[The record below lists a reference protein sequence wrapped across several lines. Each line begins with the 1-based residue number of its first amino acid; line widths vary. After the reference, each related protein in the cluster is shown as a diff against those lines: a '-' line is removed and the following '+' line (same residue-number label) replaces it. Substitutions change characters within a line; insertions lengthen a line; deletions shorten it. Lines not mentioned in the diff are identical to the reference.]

1 MVVYRKTNL
10 GCKNM
15 KILTFGSKI
24 ESQDIAMKLDRITG
38 NANVYINTFDI
49 EEFPKIIL
57 FEKPDMII
65 VTADGAYGKDCV
77 NIAKEINNKTPL
89 FWFSNDVSYA
99 ELADTLSCT
108 CFAKKPVFSKTLY
121 VAMQSILAVKSTGN
135 IAGRV
140 PYARMVS

>member
-1 MVVYRKTNL
+1 
-10 GCKNM
+10 
-15 KILTFGSKI
+15 
-24 ESQDIAMKLDRITG
+24 MKLDRITG

-89 FWFSNDVSYA
+89 FFIRRPSGESQSGSGCRWSRTP
-99 ELADTLSCT
+99 LASDFQDNADKRNGTAPHRC
-108 CFAKKPVFSKTLY
+108 
-121 VAMQSILAVKSTGN
+121 
-135 IAGRV
+135 R
-140 PYARMVS
+140 R